1 MLGVALGWEAAAG
14 SDVSGSRPNILLM
27 LADDLG
33 IGDVGCYGN
42 RTIRQGVEGRPVRT
56 SDGGLSPRYGARFLD
71 NAVSEPP

>member
-1 MLGVALGWEAAAG
+1 MILGVALGWEAAAG

-42 RTIRQGVEGRPVRT
+42 RTIRQGVEGRSVRT
-56 SDGGLSPRYGARFLD
+56 SDGGRALD
-71 NAVSEPP
+71 TGPGF